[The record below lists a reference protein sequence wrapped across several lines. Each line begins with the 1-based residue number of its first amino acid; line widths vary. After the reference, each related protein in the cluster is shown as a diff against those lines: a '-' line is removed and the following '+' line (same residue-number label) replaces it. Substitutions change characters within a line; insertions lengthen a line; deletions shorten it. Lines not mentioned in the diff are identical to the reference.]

1 MSTYNDVNYR
11 PEPSPGW
18 RATPPRLLRDVGR
31 VMAIDAIAVLPG
43 SHGIRSLGLP
53 ME

>member
-1 MSTYNDVNYR
+1 MMRTIGRSRLPVGVR
-11 PEPSPGW
+11 LH
-18 RATPPRLLRDVGR
+18 PRLLRDVGR